1 MPFPLKPNENIYI
14 DHKIK
19 DAGYSMPSMQAAPDH
34 YTIGYLVSGD
44 RKWISTETIRTSQS
58 GDAGITKPHVYHR
71 NCAMSDVPYDRYV
84 IKVRSEVFKPII
96 NIIGNTEFD
105 ALCSNYLHFSKES
118 QSVIKELCDE
128 MLEEYTKAAPYS
140 QLVLQGMVYKLF
152 FYLYENHI
160 PAESDYNTIY
170 LKGFDER
177 IQQALIYA
185 ENNLSGASSLK
196 DVSSYVNLSPSR
208 FSHLFKAVTGSS
220 YTEYITEVRLQHVRI
235 LLNTGELSISQIAA
249 KTGFS
254 SGNYLC
260 TLFKKHYGIT
270 PSDFR
275 VKTTRLAGGLFCP

>member
-1 MPFPLKPNENIYI
+1 
-14 DHKIK
+14 
-19 DAGYSMPSMQAAPDH
+19 
-34 YTIGYLVSGD
+34 
-44 RKWISTETIRTSQS
+44 
-58 GDAGITKPHVYHR
+58 
-71 NCAMSDVPYDRYV
+71 
-84 IKVRSEVFKPII
+84 
-96 NIIGNTEFD
+96 
-105 ALCSNYLHFSKES
+105 
-118 QSVIKELCDE
+118 